1 MLDISI
7 EIIIKTEKR
16 KKENTQQILIK
27 IFPNKKVLF
36 ESVEETNTSRQ
47 EMLKFRENYF
57 EKLKFSSSKESN
69 DINVGI
75 KHILILKKYSIEK
88 NILSISLVM

>member
-1 MLDISI
+1 
-7 EIIIKTEKR
+7 
-16 KKENTQQILIK
+16 
-27 IFPNKKVLF
+27 
-36 ESVEETNTSRQ
+36 
-47 EMLKFRENYF
+47 MLKFRENYF
-57 EKLKFSSSKESN
+57 EKLKFSSSKEWN